1 MKILLLTLLFTFTF
15 TQELNKM
22 YNYKD
27 AKELALSQNKKMLLV
42 MKTQNCP
49 YCKKLVNYT
58 MEQDFLKEYINKNYV
73 LTLLDKN
80 RDIYPDKF
88 WTNVVPVSYVVDPK
102 TEDYDVEIIGYLGA
116 EEYYEE
122 LK

>member
-1 MKILLLTLLFTFTF
+1 MKLFLITLLISLAFS
-15 TQELNKM
+15 QELKKI

-27 AKELALSQNKKMLLV
+27 GKELALSQNKKMLLV

-49 YCKKLVNYT
+49 YCKKLINRT
-58 MEQDFLKEYINKNYV
+58 MEQEQLKEYINKNFV
-73 LTLLDKN
+73 LTLIDKN

-88 WTNVVPVSYVVDPK
+88 WTNVVPVSYIVDPK

-122 LK
+122 IK